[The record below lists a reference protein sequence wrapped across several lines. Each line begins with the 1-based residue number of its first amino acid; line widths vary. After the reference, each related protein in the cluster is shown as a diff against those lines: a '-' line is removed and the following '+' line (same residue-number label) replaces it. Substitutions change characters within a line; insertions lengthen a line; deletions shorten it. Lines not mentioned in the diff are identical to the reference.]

1 MIHMKGDDM
10 ADAIAD
16 AARLLKE
23 SSNAIALTGAGVS
36 TESGIPD
43 FRSRGGLWSRF
54 DPMEYG
60 TLGAFQ
66 DDPEKV
72 WTMLAEL
79 MNLVDA
85 RPNEGHY
92 AMAKMEESGIL
103 AGIITQNIDSLHQKG
118 GSKRVVEYHGSLDS
132 FSCLQCESSYSYAEV
147 RKLDLPPRCCRC
159 GELLKPDIVF
169 FDEQIPPSVLSE
181 TGDLVRQADLLIVAG
196 TSCQVMPAA
205 TIPATLLAQGGKIIE
220 INREPV
226 LATQAEVVL
235 EGSFARIMSQLAG
248 ALH

>member
-1 MIHMKGDDM
+1 MGGSDM
-10 ADAIAD
+10 ADTISD
-16 AARLLKE
+16 AVQLLKQ
-23 SSNAIALTGAGVS
+23 SRKTIALTGAGVS

-66 DDPEKV
+66 RDPEKV

-79 MNLVDA
+79 MTLVDA

-92 AMAKMEESGIL
+92 AMAEMEASGML

-118 GSKRVVEYHGSLDS
+118 GSKRVVEYHGSMDS
-132 FSCLQCESSYSYAEV
+132 FTCMQCECSYSFSEV
-147 RKLDLPPRCCRC
+147 QKLDMPPRCCTC
-159 GELLKPDIVF
+159 SGLLKPDIVF
-169 FDEQIPPSVLSE
+169 FDEQIPPSALSE
-181 TGDLVRQADLLIVAG
+181 TRELVQQADLLIVAG

-205 TIPATLLAQGGKIIE
+205 AIPVTLLAQGGKIIE

-226 LATQAEVVL
+226 LTAQAEVVL
-235 EGSFARIMSQLAG
+235 EGSFAKLMSQLAE
-248 ALH
+248 ALY

>member
-1 MIHMKGDDM
+1 M
-10 ADAIAD
+10 ADLISD
-16 AARLLKE
+16 TARLLKE
-23 SSNAIALTGAGVS
+23 SRKTIALTGAGVS

-60 TLGAFQ
+60 TLGAFKR
-66 DDPEKV
+66 DPEKV

-79 MNLVDA
+79 MTLVDA
-85 RPNEGHY
+85 RPNGGHY

-132 FSCLQCESSYSYAEV
+132 FTCLQCQCSYPLAEV
-147 RKLDLPPRCCRC
+147 RKLDLPPCCCRC
-159 GELLKPDIVF
+159 GGFLKPDIVF
-169 FDEQIPPSVLSE
+169 FDEQIPPSALSE
-181 TGDLVRQADLLIVAG
+181 TRDLIHHADLLLVAG

-220 INREPV
+220 VNREPV
-226 LATQAEVVL
+226 LTSQAEVVL
-235 EGSFARIMSQLAG
+235 EGSFAGLMSRLAD
-248 ALH
+248 HFTSIS

>member
-1 MIHMKGDDM
+1 MTDVIS
-10 ADAIAD
+10 DAV
-16 AARLLKE
+16 RLLKE
-23 SSNAIALTGAGVS
+23 SRKTIALTGAGVS

-66 DDPEKV
+66 RDPEKV
-72 WTMLAEL
+72 WAMLAEL
-79 MNLVDA
+79 MTLVDA

-92 AMAKMEESGIL
+92 AMAKMEESGML
-103 AGIITQNIDSLHQKG
+103 AGVITQNIDSLHQKA

-132 FSCLQCESSYSYAEV
+132 FTCMQCECSYPLTDV
-147 RKLDLPPRCCRC
+147 RKLDLPPRCSTCS
-159 GELLKPDIVF
+159 GFLKPDIVF
-169 FDEQIPPSVLSE
+169 FDEQIPLSALSE
-181 TGDLVRQADLLIVAG
+181 TRELVHQADLLIVAG

-220 INREPV
+220 VNREPV
-226 LATQAEVVL
+226 LTTQAEVVL
-235 EGSFARIMSQLAG
+235 EGSFARLMSQLAG